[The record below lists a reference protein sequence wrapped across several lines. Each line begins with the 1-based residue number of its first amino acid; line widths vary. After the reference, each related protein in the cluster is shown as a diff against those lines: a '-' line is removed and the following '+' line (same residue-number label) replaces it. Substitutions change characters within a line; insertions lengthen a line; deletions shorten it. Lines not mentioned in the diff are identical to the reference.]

1 MITQL
6 ARTDVLALRARRPR
20 ALGLALKILEK
31 RLGD

>member
-1 MITQL
+1 
-6 ARTDVLALRARRPR
+6 LALRARRPR